1 MVHVFDLDSDIYSLL
16 FALLNASSLRA
27 LASSSRKWF
36 QLTAPA
42 LVRTVKL
49 SCSPHQVLEFCNFS
63 LKYRLCPHIISLTLS
78 ASAVYSQPPKNYI
91 KGYVRSIDIA
101 ETALFANALAEVLE
115 GAVNLTHLAFEDCTA
130 VLIENESHIADIIC
144 RRPPALSLEL
154 TGADASSMRKFS
166 SVSGLAHLKLY
177 TLWPPKYDEEAEDIL
192 DTILMNSIHTLES
205 LSLRQT
211 LPAILGSEHLSS
223 SSWERV
229 HYFSMSGFPVHSE
242 HVARL
247 FPNIRSMDITRTDWV
262 TREFDGRTV
271 SVPPIVQFDCPPKTL
286 WTELR
291 SFSGPKQLALNLSRH
306 HSLRRISFLGLVS
319 LYTNASEF
327 AQLSDTLHNC
337 DIRSLCLELELV
349 GTPGAGVAL
358 PELGF
363 CIPSIDDAP
372 PLLDPLF
379 STLSQSANH
388 LTYLSIHVGQN
399 LNEIPYYQKHLVR
412 TAPLL
417 ASLNNLKYVE
427 LGVTAWMTHQSFSP
441 VEISMKPEE
450 LVRIWVDSVPS
461 LQYLELSIICE
472 GWKHSWWRIESLDSQ
487 PRMRRVSEEEGL
499 SAKRWF
505 DLEEWK

>member
-1 MVHVFDLDSDIYSLL
+1 MVHIFDLDSDIYSLL

-42 LVRTVKL
+42 LVRTVNL

-63 LKYRLCPHIISLTLS
+63 LKYRMCTHIISLTLS
-78 ASAVYSQPPKNYI
+78 ASAVYSQPPKNYL
-91 KGYVRSIDIA
+91 KGYVRGSDIA
-101 ETALFANALAEVLE
+101 ETALFANALMEVLE
-115 GAVNLTHLAFEDCTA
+115 GAVNLTHLAFEGCTD
-130 VLIENESHIADIIC
+130 VLTENESHIADIIC

-166 SVSGLAHLKLY
+166 SVSGLAHLKLH
-177 TLWPPKYDEEAEDIL
+177 TLWPLKYDKEAEEIL
-192 DTILMNSIHTLES
+192 DTILMNSIYTLES
-205 LSLRQT
+205 LSLGRT
-211 LPAILGSEHLSS
+211 LPAILRSEHLSS

-247 FPNIRSMDITRTDWV
+247 FPNIRSMDITRTNWL
-262 TREFDGRTV
+262 TSEFNGMPG
-271 SVPPIVQFDCPPKTL
+271 SVPPIIQFDCPPKTL

-306 HSLRRISFLGLVS
+306 HSLRRISFIGLS
-319 LYTNASEF
+319 PYTDASEF
-327 AQLSDTLHNC
+327 TQLSDTLHNC

-349 GTPGAGVAL
+349 GLAWVSL
-358 PELGF
+358 DF
-363 CIPSIDDAP
+363 SIDDGP
-372 PLLDPLF
+372 PLLDPLL
-379 STLSQSANH
+379 STVSQSANR
-388 LTYLSIHVGQN
+388 LTYLSIHMGKN
-399 LNEIPYYQKHLVR
+399 LSEIPYYQKHLVR

-417 ASLNNLKYVE
+417 ASLSNLKYVE
-427 LGVTAWMTHQSFSP
+427 LGVTSWMSQVSFFP

-472 GWKHSWWRIESLDSQ
+472 GWERSWWRIESLDSQ
-487 PRMRRVSEEEGL
+487 PRTMRRVSEEEGL
-499 SAKRWF
+499 NAKRWF